1 MSTVAICA
9 AISMPEAKL
18 DTIMSRRLPNA
29 SDAYH
34 TGGVWIGLPTA
45 KKHQRRIESE
55 VLGKG
60 KVWVA
65 MCHP

>member
-1 MSTVAICA
+1 MRSDINARGKA
-9 AISMPEAKL
+9 RHDNEPK
-18 DTIMSRRLPNA
+18 LPNA

>member
-1 MSTVAICA
+1 
-9 AISMPEAKL
+9 MPEAKL